1 MTSFSF
7 DAIGFGVRLAYM
19 HLLEMERVISS
30 FVSFG
35 LVSQLIKGTFYIP
48 PDKERFYIFWRDI
61 WLAGLGRCKE

>member
-1 MTSFSF
+1 
-7 DAIGFGVRLAYM
+7 M

-61 WLAGLGRCKE
+61 WLAGLGRSKE